1 MRNSRINKSALIVI
15 AFLVLAAGA
24 WTFFYRASL
33 FVGLSSHVNNFRAL
47 DLPAGTL
54 VLERAAETAP
64 PLRHSPV
71 ATTAA
76 ADWPSFN
83 RSLTSERFAP
93 LALINRENVRRLRV
107 RCIYDSGDITSFEAG
122 PLVIGDM
129 MVATTENDIFAI
141 DPETCKQIWRTH
153 EDYKG
158 VNPLRVNRGAAYLD
172 GRLFRGTQ
180 DGRVLAYDARSG
192 QRLWERFIGDPAIG
206 ETTPAAPIAWNGL
219 VFIGTAGG
227 DYKGIKGRMYALDAQ
242 TGEIRW
248 EFFLVPRAPGEKI
261 HSPLGKS
268 PLDGSTRSNSVSIPV
283 SGGGTWTSFS
293 LDPETRRLY
302 VPGGNPGPDFAVR
315 PRGGD
320 DLYTGSLVVLDAITG
335 DYIHH
340 YQLVPKDFHDWD
352 VSGAPTLAHTQSGR
366 SIVAI
371 APKNGMLYS
380 FDRATNQLLFE
391 TRINRAINVDVPLAV
406 GDAVRFCPGTAGGAE
421 WNGPAYDPVNDLIYV
436 GEVDWCTTVE
446 VDDEETLRS
455 APIVA
460 PWFGHRTKNPF
471 DIAGKFDDPLN
482 WGGWLY
488 AVDAETGKWRWRDRS
503 NYPVQSGVT
512 PTAGGVVFFGDM
524 GGNFYALDAD
534 SGERLWGQKIGGAI
548 GGGVVTYTTHG
559 IQRVAVAVGF
569 TSVIWPT
576 ERTTGK
582 IVVLGID

>member
-1 MRNSRINKSALIVI
+1 
-15 AFLVLAAGA
+15 
-24 WTFFYRASL
+24 
-33 FVGLSSHVNNFRAL
+33 
-47 DLPAGTL
+47 
-54 VLERAAETAP
+54 
-64 PLRHSPV
+64 
-71 ATTAA
+71 
-76 ADWPSFN
+76 
-83 RSLTSERFAP
+83 
-93 LALINRENVRRLRV
+93 
-107 RCIYDSGDITSFEAG
+107 
-122 PLVIGDM
+122 
-129 MVATTENDIFAI
+129 
-141 DPETCKQIWRTH
+141 
-153 EDYKG
+153 
-158 VNPLRVNRGAAYLD
+158 
-172 GRLFRGTQ
+172 
-180 DGRVLAYDARSG
+180 
-192 QRLWERFIGDPAIG
+192 
-206 ETTPAAPIAWNGL
+206 
-219 VFIGTAGG
+219 
-227 DYKGIKGRMYALDAQ
+227 
-242 TGEIRW
+242 
-248 EFFLVPRAPGEKI
+248 
-261 HSPLGKS
+261 
-268 PLDGSTRSNSVSIPV
+268 VSIPV

-455 APIVA
+455 APIGA